1 MSQTADIAIE
11 TPIVPPELHG
21 RRRPAPLSRADLS
34 PLARWYAE
42 VDRGLL
48 AMILG
53 LMAIGL
59 LAVAVASPVGVAV
72 MERRTGADVPEL
84 YYLWR
89 QLFWV
94 VTGIGIMIV
103 VGMRSKL
110 EIRKIAVIGSIVG
123 IIALFAVLLVGTEV
137 NGSTRWLGSGA
148 LRIQPSEFLK
158 PLFAVA
164 LAWLL
169 SCRVE
174 DERLPVFS
182 LSFVAIGLIVM
193 LLMLETDLGQTVL
206 FIGTW
211 LVLVFVAGLPMRA
224 MGIIGGLIGTGMIA
238 AYLFYDT
245 ARRRIDGFLFSEG
258 DTHQVDRAL
267 DTLSNSGLIGSGPFT
282 GTAKYKL
289 PEAHTDYIYSVIGEE
304 FGLIACAAILFLY
317 VAFIVRVLQRLREER
332 DQFVILAGT
341 GLVAQFGGQVL
352 INIAVNLQLAP
363 SKGMTLPFISYG
375 GSSLW
380 ALSIGMG
387 LLLALTRRNPYRAA
401 PLNLSGMNFSGWTQR

>member
-1 MSQTADIAIE
+1 MSNPSTDSGVE

-21 RRRPAPLSRADLS
+21 RRRPAPLSRADRS
-34 PLARWYAE
+34 PVAKWYAE

-59 LAVAVASPVGVAV
+59 LAVAVASPVGARVAA
-72 MERRTGADVPEL
+72 RRGQDFGEL

-94 VTGIGIMIV
+94 VTGTGIMIFF
-103 VGMRSKL
+103 GMRTKL
-110 EIRKIAVIGSIVG
+110 EVRRIALWGAAAG
-123 IIALFAVLLVGTEV
+123 ILALFAVLLIGAEV
-137 NGSTRWLGSGA
+137 NGSQRWIGSGV
-148 LRIQPSEFLK
+148 LRLQPSEFLK
-158 PLFAVA
+158 PLFAVSM
-164 LAWLL
+164 AWIL

-174 DERLPVFS
+174 DETLPVFS
-182 LSFVAIGLIVM
+182 LTLISTGLVAG
-193 LLMLETDLGQTVL
+193 LLMLEPDFGQTIL
-206 FIGTW
+206 FVGTW
-211 LVLVFVAGLPMRA
+211 VVLVFVAGLPMRT
-224 MGIIGGLIGTGMIA
+224 MGFLGGGIVAFLVATYFLYENG
-238 AYLFYDT
+238 
-245 ARRRIDGFLFSEG
+245 RNRINGFLFGEG
-258 DTHQVDRAL
+258 DSHQVDRGL

-282 GTAKYKL
+282 GTAKFRL

-304 FGLIACAAILFLY
+304 FGLIACAGILVLY
-317 VAFIVRVLQRLREER
+317 IALIVRVLQRLREER

-341 GLVAQFGGQVL
+341 GLVAQFGGQVM

-380 ALSIGMG
+380 ALSMGMG

-401 PLNLSGMNFSGWTQR
+401 PLNLNGWNSR

>member
-1 MSQTADIAIE
+1 MSNPSTDSGVE

-21 RRRPAPLSRADLS
+21 RRRPAPLSRADRS
-34 PLARWYAE
+34 PVAKWYAE

-59 LAVAVASPVGVAV
+59 LAVAVASPVGARVAA
-72 MERRTGADVPEL
+72 RRGQDFGEL

-94 VTGIGIMIV
+94 VTGTGIIIFF
-103 VGMRSKL
+103 GMRTKL
-110 EIRKIAVIGSIVG
+110 EVRRIALWGAAAG
-123 IIALFAVLLVGTEV
+123 ILALFAVLLIGAEV
-137 NGSTRWLGSGA
+137 NGSQRWIGSGV
-148 LRIQPSEFLK
+148 LRLQPSEFLK
-158 PLFAVA
+158 PLFAVSM
-164 LAWLL
+164 AWIL

-174 DERLPVFS
+174 DETLPVFS
-182 LSFVAIGLIVM
+182 LTLISTGLVAG
-193 LLMLETDLGQTVL
+193 LLMLEPDFGQTIL
-206 FIGTW
+206 FVGTW
-211 LVLVFVAGLPMRA
+211 VVLVFVAGLPMRT
-224 MGIIGGLIGTGMIA
+224 MGFLGGGIVAFLVATYFLYENG
-238 AYLFYDT
+238 
-245 ARRRIDGFLFSEG
+245 RNRINGFLFGEG
-258 DTHQVDRAL
+258 DSHQVDRGL

-282 GTAKYKL
+282 GTAKFRL

-304 FGLIACAAILFLY
+304 FGLIACAGILVLY
-317 VAFIVRVLQRLREER
+317 IALIVRVLQRLREER

-341 GLVAQFGGQVL
+341 GLVAQFGGQVM

-380 ALSIGMG
+380 ALSMGMG
-387 LLLALTRRNPYRAA
+387 LLLALTRRNPYRAP
-401 PLNLSGMNFSGWTQR
+401 PLNLNGWNSR

>member
-1 MSQTADIAIE
+1 MNNSSTDTGAE

-21 RRRPAPLSRADLS
+21 RRRPAPLSRADRS
-34 PLARWYAE
+34 PLAKWYAE

-59 LAVAVASPVGVAV
+59 LAVAVASPVGARVAA
-72 MERRTGADVPEL
+72 RRGQEFGEM

-94 VTGIGIMIV
+94 ATGIGFMIFF
-103 VGMRSKL
+103 GMRSKL
-110 EIRKIAVIGSIVG
+110 EVRRIALWGTVAG
-123 IIALFAVLLVGTEV
+123 ILALFAVLVVGTEV
-137 NGSTRWLGSGA
+137 NGSQRWLGSGV
-148 LRIQPSEFLK
+148 LRLQPSEFLK
-158 PLFAVA
+158 PMFAVSM
-164 LAWLL
+164 AWIL

-174 DERLPVFS
+174 DETLPVFS
-182 LSFVAIGLIVM
+182 LTMITTALVAA
-193 LLMLETDLGQTVL
+193 LLMLEPDFGQTVL
-206 FIGTW
+206 YVGTW
-211 LVLVFVAGLPMRA
+211 VVLVFVAGLPMRA
-224 MGIIGGLIGTGMIA
+224 MGYLGGGIGAFLLGT
-238 AYLFYDT
+238 YFLYDN
-245 ARRRIDGFLFSEG
+245 ARNRIDGFLFGQG
-258 DTHQVDRAL
+258 DSHQVDRGL

-282 GTAKYKL
+282 GTAKFRL

-304 FGLIACAAILFLY
+304 FGLIACAGILVLY
-317 VAFIVRVLQRLREER
+317 VALIVRVLQRLREER

-341 GLVAQFGGQVL
+341 GLVAQFGGQVM

-380 ALSIGMG
+380 ALSITMG
-387 LLLALTRRNPYRAA
+387 FLLALTRRNPYRAP
-401 PLNLSGMNFSGWTQR
+401 PLNLNGWNPR

>member
-1 MSQTADIAIE
+1 MSNPSTDSGVE
-11 TPIVPPELHG
+11 TPVVPPELHG
-21 RRRPAPLSRADLS
+21 RRRPAPLSRADRS
-34 PLARWYAE
+34 PVAKWYAE

-59 LAVAVASPVGVAV
+59 LAVAVASPVGVRVAA
-72 MERRTGADVPEL
+72 RRGQELSEL

-94 VTGIGIMIV
+94 VTGIAIMV
-103 VGMRSKL
+103 FFGLRTKL
-110 EIRKIAVIGSIVG
+110 EVRRIALWGAAVG
-123 IIALFAVLLVGTEV
+123 VIALFAVLLIGAEV
-137 NGSTRWLGSGA
+137 NGSQRWIGSGVMR
-148 LRIQPSEFLK
+148 LQPSEFLK
-158 PLFAVA
+158 PLFAVSM
-164 LAWLL
+164 AWIL

-174 DERLPVFS
+174 DETLPVFS
-182 LSFVAIGLIVM
+182 LTLISTGLIAG
-193 LLMLETDLGQTVL
+193 LLMLEPDFGQTIL
-206 FIGTW
+206 FVGTW
-211 LVLVFVAGLPMRA
+211 VVLVFVAGLPMRT
-224 MGIIGGLIGTGMIA
+224 MGLLGGGIVAFLVAT
-238 AYLFYDT
+238 YFLYEN
-245 ARRRIDGFLFSEG
+245 ARNRINGFLFGEG
-258 DTHQVDRAL
+258 DSHQVDRGL

-282 GTAKYKL
+282 GTAKFRL

-304 FGLIACAAILFLY
+304 FGLIACAGILVLY
-317 VAFIVRVLQRLREER
+317 IALIVRVLQRLREER

-341 GLVAQFGGQVL
+341 GLVAQFGGQVM

-380 ALSIGMG
+380 ALSMGMG

-401 PLNLSGMNFSGWTQR
+401 PLNLNGWNSR